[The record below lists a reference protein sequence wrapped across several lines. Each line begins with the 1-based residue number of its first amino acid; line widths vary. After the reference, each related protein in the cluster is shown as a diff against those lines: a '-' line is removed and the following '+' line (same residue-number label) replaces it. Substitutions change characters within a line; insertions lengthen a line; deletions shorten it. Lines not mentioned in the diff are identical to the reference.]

1 MIADMTAR
9 TQADRSEATR
19 QALIEAAV
27 ELFAEKGFG
36 GTATE
41 DIVVR
46 AGVTRGA
53 LYHHFRD
60 KKDLFTAVYTHLAD
74 LKSRLVAEAMESDD
88 LIAGV
93 QAALS
98 AYLDVC
104 RDPVFTRICHVDAP
118 GVLGWDEWRAAST
131 DHGVG
136 LITKGMQRAIDAG
149 LIANK
154 SADVL
159 AHVVHG
165 AIMEAGMLV
174 SRDPD
179 VDIEEVEA
187 TLMQFLVGLIETKT
201 DV

>member
-1 MIADMTAR
+1 MIAEMTAR

-27 ELFAEKGFG
+27 ELFAERGFG

-41 DIVVR
+41 DIVAR

-60 KKDLFTAVYTHLAD
+60 KKDLFRAVYMHLAD
-74 LKSRLVAEAMESDD
+74 LKMRLVAEALESDD
-88 LIAGV
+88 PIAGA

-131 DHGVG
+131 GHAIGV
-136 LITKGMQRAIDAG
+136 ITKGMQRAIDAG

-179 VDIEEVEA
+179 VDVEEVED
-187 TLMQFLVGLIETKT
+187 MVMRFLTGYLLAAPEP
-201 DV
+201 